1 MIARIPRSF
10 IPVVLLSAVVA
21 AQTRKVFD
29 VASWRWW
36 FIGISMFCA
45 VAALLSA
52 KLPRL
57 LRIALSIASVF
68 VATAVIIRAADGTIP
83 SDMIEAFTKGA
94 GQILSSRWPSPV
106 IASSVGFIAL
116 LSAITGVASAQL
128 SLQRVMGPAQL
139 LPPVALLGA
148 VALFASQAG
157 APSIRFL
164 TACIALTIVI
174 LWCAAR
180 DRQDVDDE
188 VIHST
193 PERQPQRAI
202 VLASVA
208 LLTLPFVF
216 SGVLSSPSRY
226 DPRDQRND
234 AVKEEEDLSPL
245 TVVDQLRTRSP
256 ETVLFESSGTPV
268 GRWRLV
274 ALNRYDGLA
283 WMAPGNLRQ
292 ASTRLVDQGSVANA
306 PGVRTVNV
314 TIRDLE
320 GQWLPS
326 PAGRTFEISVP
337 VRTDDAVSSLLSNKP
352 LVNGLTYRVVA
363 NELSASGSRTGG
375 TVADRTLLAN
385 MINFQIP
392 VSIRTLATQVTAL
405 ATNDRDRAEML
416 ATFLRENFQLDEQA
430 PAGHSAGL
438 LELFLT
444 KSKRGRREQFVAA
457 YALLA
462 ASVGLPVRL
471 AVGFLPAT
479 TSSQVTSSSA
489 IAWPEVAFE
498 GIGWLTFDPAPAT
511 EGKPA
516 KGATAQAP
524 NAQVQTPTPTTTPPV
539 ESTSPSAP
547 LPNIT
552 PSSPISKTKVLIIG
566 LPLIFLVGVIAYVLG
581 ILDLKKRQWDRR
593 AAATTTNGKVVGAFL
608 NGTDRIMDLGVQL
621 PPSGTDRELI
631 LVGASK
637 LDAAAELAP
646 LADMATEAA
655 YGSRV
660 MDDSEVEDA
669 HRYLRAFEIA
679 TASIPRK
686 ELLKARLSL
695 RSLRRGLGP
704 RRGIKH
710 SGK

>member
-21 AQTRKVFD
+21 AQTRKIFD
-29 VASWRWW
+29 VAVWRWW
-36 FIGISMFCA
+36 FVGISLFCG
-45 VAALLSA
+45 VVALLSA

-57 LRIALSIASVF
+57 VRIALSALAVL
-68 VATAVIIRAADGTIP
+68 VATAVIVRAADGTLP
-83 SDMIEAFTKGA
+83 GDMIDGITKGA

-106 IASSVGFIAL
+106 TASSLGFIAF
-116 LSAITGVASAQL
+116 LSAVTGVASAQL

-164 TACIALTIVI
+164 TASVALTIAV

-180 DRQDVDDE
+180 DRLNANAEIV
-188 VIHST
+188 HST
-193 PERQPQRAI
+193 LERQPQRAI

-208 LLTLPFVF
+208 LLSLPFVF

-234 AVKEEEDLSPL
+234 AVQQEEDLSPL
-245 TVVDQLRTRSP
+245 TVVDQLRTRNP

-268 GRWRLV
+268 DRWRLV

-283 WMAPGNLRQ
+283 WMAPANLRQ
-292 ASTRLVDQGSVANA
+292 ASTRLVDQGSAANA

-320 GQWLPS
+320 GQWLPT

-337 VRTDDAVSSLLSNKP
+337 VRTDDTVSSLLSKKS
-352 LVNGLTYRVVA
+352 LVNGITYRVVA
-363 NELSASGSRTGG
+363 NELGASGSRTGG
-375 TVADRTLLAN
+375 IVADRSLLPSL
-385 MINFQIP
+385 INFEIP
-392 VSIRTLATQVTAL
+392 VSIRTLATQTTAL

-416 ATFLRENFQLDEQA
+416 ATFLRENFQLDQQA

-438 LELFLT
+438 VELFLT

-471 AVGFLPAT
+471 AVGFRPAT
-479 TSSQVTSSSA
+479 TSNQVTSSSA

-498 GIGWLTFDPAPAT
+498 GIGWLIFDPAPDT
-511 EGKPA
+511 EGKPE
-516 KGATAQAP
+516 KGSTAQAP
-524 NAQVQTPTPTTTPPV
+524 NAQVQTPTPTTTPTV
-539 ESTSPSAP
+539 DSTSPSPP

-552 PSSPISKTKVLIIG
+552 PSSPISKAKVLLIG
-566 LPLIFLVGVIAYVLG
+566 LPLLFFVGAIAFVLG
-581 ILDLKKRQWDRR
+581 ILDLKKRQWERR
-593 AAATTTNGKVVGAFL
+593 AAATTTNGQVVGAFL

-637 LDAAAELAP
+637 LDAAIELAP

-655 YGSRV
+655 YGTRV
-660 MDDSEVEDA
+660 MEDSEVEDA

-695 RSLRRGLGP
+695 RSLRRGLGA